1 MVVQKTLNNLKERPK
16 DERVAVASGT
26 AIFVVFIL
34 FIGWA
39 YFFLKQIQSGQL
51 TDISSGAQDKFNFT
65 SVQQA
70 QEQLKKQY
78 GLSDEED
85 SNNLKSFPQEAAARK
100 IQNTQTGTPA
110 QGVDASGGAQFQP
123 SDTEQ

>member
-1 MVVQKTLNNLKERPK
+1 MVVQKTLNNLKNRPK

-26 AIFVVFIL
+26 AIFVVLIL

-39 YFFLKQIQSGQL
+39 YFFLKKIQSSQL

-65 SVQQA
+65 SVRDA

-78 GLSDEED
+78 GLSTEED
-85 SNNLKSFPQEAAARK
+85 TNNLKSFPQEAASRK
-100 IQNTQTGTPA
+100 IQNAQTGTPT
-110 QGVDASGGAQFQP
+110 QDSNVSGDAQFQ
-123 SDTEQ
+123 SNGTGQ